1 MLRFIAKL
9 CRHKPENVVF
19 TQPPSLG
26 SLEVSL
32 GLKVS
37 LGLRLCLGRDIILI
51 GSTGWGE
58 PWS

>member
-1 MLRFIAKL
+1 MFRLIAKL

-19 TQPPSLG
+19 SPAPSLG

-37 LGLRLCLGRDIILI
+37 LGLRLCLERDIILI
-51 GSTGWGE
+51 GYTG
-58 PWS
+58 